1 MTILNNIA
9 ALVNETVETQGVDH
23 SVTQQGGG
31 NFEDVLLPKGTYY
44 GRMVEYIELGKK
56 IPMNAGK
63 PTGKPAVLN
72 VRTGFIIYTP
82 DGGIKRINPF
92 PMAVSSFEK
101 AKFKQLFDKMNVDG
115 TMKHLAQAL
124 GKPMAFDVEQ
134 HTTKAG
140 KTLNVIEFS
149 GTRPL
154 PKFDP
159 NTGAPIVL
167 PELDEQFLRLF
178 LWNNPTK
185 ETWESL
191 YIEKNNFIQEDILAA
206 VDFEGSA
213 LQQLLMGGV
222 PSPEA
227 LAPAGAGVQAPAGQ
241 PSASAPANAA
251 APVGAQ
257 AAQAPA
263 APVAPAVP
271 VAPAIPS
278 APVAPVAPI
287 APPAA

>member
-124 GKPMAFDVEQ
+124 GKPMAFEVEQ
-134 HTTKAG
+134 HTTKAQ
-140 KTLNVIEFS
+140 KTLNVINFA

-159 NTGAPIVL
+159 NTGEPIVL

-227 LAPAGAGVQAPAGQ
+227 LAPAAPSALEALAEASAARVNPAAPA
-241 PSASAPANAA
+241 API
-251 APVGAQ
+251 
-257 AAQAPA
+257 APA
-263 APVAPAVP
+263 APVAPQ
-271 VAPAIPS
+271 
-278 APVAPVAPI
+278 APVAPI
-287 APPAA
+287 APPAV

>member
-1 MTILNNIA
+1 MNILNNLN

-115 TMKHLAQAL
+115 TLKHLAQAL
-124 GKPMAFDVEQ
+124 GKPMAFDIEQ
-134 HTTKAG
+134 YTTKAG
-140 KTLNVIEFS
+140 KTLNVINFA

-227 LAPAGAGVQAPAGQ
+227 LAPAGAAAPSNTGAQLTGTASTAGTV
-241 PSASAPANAA
+241 AAPGAA
-251 APVGAQ
+251 AAQSPAPV
-257 AAQAPA
+257 APA
-263 APVAPAVP
+263 APVAP
-271 VAPAIPS
+271 VAPQ
-278 APVAPVAPI
+278 APVAPI
-287 APPAA
+287 APPVA

>member
-31 NFEDVLLPKGTYY
+31 NFEDVLLPKGDYY
-44 GRMVEYIELGKK
+44 GRLVEYVELGNQL
-56 IPMNAGK
+56 PTNNGK
-63 PTGKPAVLN
+63 PTGKPAKPF

-92 PMAVSSFEK
+92 AMDISSWEK
-101 AKFKQLFDKMNVDG
+101 AKFKILFDKMNTDG
-115 TMKHLAQAL
+115 TLKHLAQAL
-124 GKPMAFDVEQ
+124 GKPMSFAVEQ

-140 KTLNVIEFS
+140 KTINVLNFA
-149 GTRPL
+149 GTRAL

-159 NTGAPIVL
+159 NTGEPIVL
-167 PELDEQFLRLF
+167 PELDERMLRLF

-191 YIEKNNFIQEDILAA
+191 YIEKKNFIQEEILAA

-227 LAPAGAGVQAPAGQ
+227 LAPAAPNGASPAVADSGAGNVPQGNAPVQAPV
-241 PSASAPANAA
+241 APA
-251 APVGAQ
+251 API
-257 AAQAPA
+257 APA
-263 APVAPAVP
+263 APVAPQ
-271 VAPAIPS
+271 
-278 APVAPVAPI
+278 APVAPI
-287 APPAA
+287 APPMPQ

>member
-23 SVTQQGGG
+23 SITQQGGG

-115 TMKHLAQAL
+115 TLKHLAQAL
-124 GKPMAFDVEQ
+124 GKPMAFDIEQ
-134 HTTKAG
+134 YTTKAG
-140 KTLNVIEFS
+140 KTLNVINFA

-178 LWNNPTK
+178 LWQNPTQ
-185 ETWESL
+185 ETWDSL
-191 YIEKNNFIQEDILAA
+191 HIAANNFIQNDILAA
-206 VDFEGSA
+206 VDFEGSP
-213 LQQLLMGGV
+213 LQQMLLGGV
-222 PSPEA
+222 PSPETLA
-227 LAPAGAGVQAPAGQ
+227 APEVATVTAPAVAPI
-241 PSASAPANAA
+241 P
-251 APVGAQ
+251 
-257 AAQAPA
+257 
-263 APVAPAVP
+263 PVAPP
-271 VAPAIPS
+271 TAPAQ
-278 APVAPVAPI
+278 PVAPV
-287 APPAA
+287 PPVV

>member
-1 MTILNNIA
+1 MSVLNNLN

-23 SVTQQGGG
+23 SITQQGGG
-31 NFEDVLLPKGTYY
+31 NFEDVLLPKGGYY
-44 GRMVEYIELGKK
+44 GRMVEYVEMGKQLPK
-56 IPMNAGK
+56 RSGV
-63 PTGKPAVLN
+63 PTGKPAAYFA
-72 VRTGFIIYTP
+72 RPGFIIYTP

-92 PMAVSSFEK
+92 PMQISSFETS
-101 AKFKQLFDKMNVDG
+101 KFKQLFDKMNTDG

-124 GKPMAFDVEQ
+124 GKPMYFEVEQ
-134 HTTKAG
+134 YTSKAG
-140 KTLNVIEFS
+140 KVSNVINFA

-159 NTGAPIVL
+159 ETGAPVVL
-167 PELDEQFLRLF
+167 PELDERMLRLF

-185 ETWESL
+185 DTWESL
-191 YIEKNNFIQEDILAA
+191 YIEKKNFIQEEILAA

-227 LAPAGAGVQAPAGQ
+227 LAPAGAGAAAPGGVAG
-241 PSASAPANAA
+241 AAPANASA
-251 APVGAQ
+251 QVGAQ

-263 APVAPAVP
+263 APAQPAAP
-271 VAPAIPS
+271 VAPV
-278 APVAPVAPI
+278 APQAPVAPI
-287 APPAA
+287 APPVA

>member
-1 MTILNNIA
+1 MSVLNNLN

-23 SVTQQGGG
+23 SITQQGGG

-115 TMKHLAQAL
+115 TLKHLAQAL
-124 GKPMAFDVEQ
+124 GKPMAFDIEQ
-134 HTTKAG
+134 YTTKAG
-140 KTLNVIEFS
+140 KTLNVINFA

-227 LAPAGAGVQAPAGQ
+227 LAPAAPSAVATPNNMAQGVPDAAAVAGAPVAPA
-241 PSASAPANAA
+241 PA
-251 APVGAQ
+251 APVPPV
-257 AAQAPA
+257 APA
-263 APVAPAVP
+263 APVAPQ
-271 VAPAIPS
+271 
-278 APVAPVAPI
+278 APVAPI
-287 APPAA
+287 APPVA

>member
-9 ALVNETVETQGVDH
+9 ALVNETVENQGVDH
-23 SVTQQGGG
+23 SITQQGGG

-124 GKPMAFDVEQ
+124 GKPMAFEVEQ

-191 YIEKNNFIQEDILAA
+191 HIEKNNFIQEDILAA

-227 LAPAGAGVQAPAGQ
+227 LAPAGA
-241 PSASAPANAA
+241 SAPASGVAPGTETA
-251 APVGAQ
+251 TASAPVGA
-257 AAQAPA
+257 AAPQAPA
-263 APVAPAVP
+263 AP
-271 VAPAIPS
+271 S
-278 APVAPVAPI
+278 API
-287 APPAA
+287 APVVPAAPQVPVSPIAPPVA

>member
-1 MTILNNIA
+1 MNILNNLN

-23 SVTQQGGG
+23 SITQQGGG

-115 TMKHLAQAL
+115 TLKHLAQAL
-124 GKPMAFDVEQ
+124 GKPMAFDIEQ
-134 HTTKAG
+134 YTTKAG
-140 KTLNVIEFS
+140 KTLNVINFA

-227 LAPAGAGVQAPAGQ
+227 LAPAAPSAQAPAGQ
-241 PSASAPANAA
+241 SGAGAVDTAA
-251 APVGAQ
+251 APVGVQ
-257 AAQAPA
+257 TPQAPA
-263 APVAPAVP
+263 APVAPAAPIAPAAP
-271 VAPAIPS
+271 VAPQ
-278 APVAPVAPI
+278 APVAPI
-287 APPAA
+287 APPVA

>member
-1 MTILNNIA
+1 MTILNNIT

-23 SVTQQGGG
+23 SITQQGGG

-124 GKPMAFDVEQ
+124 GKPMAFEVEQ

-149 GTRPL
+149 GTRAL

-159 NTGAPIVL
+159 NTGAAIVL

-191 YIEKNNFIQEDILAA
+191 HIEKNNFIQEDILAA

-227 LAPAGAGVQAPAGQ
+227 LAPAAPSGPGAVQNSNLEVVQ
-241 PSASAPANAA
+241 Q
-251 APVGAQ
+251 AQ
-257 AAQAPA
+257 HAQAPA
-263 APVAPAVP
+263 APVAPA
-271 VAPAIPS
+271 API

-287 APPAA
+287 APPVA

>member
-23 SVTQQGGG
+23 SITQQGGG

-82 DGGIKRINPF
+82 DGSIKRINPF

-124 GKPMAFDVEQ
+124 GKPMAFEVEQ

-167 PELDEQFLRLF
+167 PELDEQLLRIF
-178 LWNNPTK
+178 LWQNPTQ
-185 ETWESL
+185 ETWDSL
-191 YIEKNNFIQEDILAA
+191 HIAANNFIQNEILAA
-206 VDFEGSA
+206 VDFEGSP
-213 LQQLLMGGV
+213 LQQMLMGGV
-222 PSPEA
+222 PAPEDM
-227 LAPAGAGVQAPAGQ
+227 APAIAPAPVPAQ
-241 PSASAPANAA
+241 VSAPA
-251 APVGAQ
+251 APM
-257 AAQAPA
+257 APA
-263 APVAPAVP
+263 APVAP
-271 VAPAIPS
+271 
-278 APVAPVAPI
+278 VAPV
-287 APPAA
+287 PPTL

>member
-1 MTILNNIA
+1 MSVLNNLN

-44 GRMVEYIELGKK
+44 GRMVEYVELGKK
-56 IPMNAGK
+56 IPTNAGK

-124 GKPMAFDVEQ
+124 GKPMAFEVEQ

-140 KTLNVIEFS
+140 KTLNVIDFA

-159 NTGAPIVL
+159 NTGAAIVL

-227 LAPAGAGVQAPAGQ
+227 LAPAGAGGAPVMASAAEHAVPQVPTPAQAPAQ
-241 PSASAPANAA
+241 PT
-251 APVGAQ
+251 
-257 AAQAPA
+257 APA
-263 APVAPAVP
+263 APVAP
-271 VAPAIPS
+271 VAPQIPVS
-278 APVAPVAPI
+278 PI
-287 APPAA
+287 APPVA

>member
-23 SVTQQGGG
+23 SITQQGGG
-31 NFEDVLLPKGTYY
+31 SFEDVLLPRGTYY

-124 GKPMAFDVEQ
+124 GKPMAFEVEQ

-227 LAPAGAGVQAPAGQ
+227 LAPAGAAA
-241 PSASAPANAA
+241 PSASNTSQPLVHNDTGTVVAAPSAA
-251 APVGAQ
+251 AAQ
-257 AAQAPA
+257 ATAPIAPA
-263 APVAPAVP
+263 APVAP
-271 VAPAIPS
+271 VAPQ
-278 APVAPVAPI
+278 APVAPVAPPV
-287 APPAA
+287 A

>member
-1 MTILNNIA
+1 MSVLNNLN
-9 ALVNETVETQGVDH
+9 ALVNEAVETQGVDH
-23 SVTQQGGG
+23 SITQQGGG
-31 NFEDVLLPKGTYY
+31 NFEDVLLPRGTYY

-124 GKPMAFDVEQ
+124 GKPMAFEVEQ

-140 KTLNVIEFS
+140 KTLNVIDFA

-159 NTGAPIVL
+159 NTGAAIVL

-178 LWNNPTK
+178 LWQNPTQ
-185 ETWESL
+185 ETWDSL
-191 YIEKNNFIQEDILAA
+191 YIAANNFIQNDILAA
-206 VDFEGSA
+206 VDFEGSP
-213 LQQLLMGGV
+213 LQQMLLGGV
-222 PSPEA
+222 PSPETLA
-227 LAPAGAGVQAPAGQ
+227 APAVVPVTAPAM
-241 PSASAPANAA
+241 API
-251 APVGAQ
+251 P
-257 AAQAPA
+257 
-263 APVAPAVP
+263 PVAPP
-271 VAPAIPS
+271 TAPAQ
-278 APVAPVAPI
+278 PVAPV
-287 APPAA
+287 PPVV

>member
-1 MTILNNIA
+1 MSVLNNLN

-115 TMKHLAQAL
+115 TLKHLAQAL

-134 HTTKAG
+134 YTTKAG
-140 KTLNVIEFS
+140 KTLNVINFA

-227 LAPAGAGVQAPAGQ
+227 LAPAGAAAPSNTGAQLTGTASTDGAVAA
-241 PSASAPANAA
+241 PSAAA
-251 APVGAQ
+251 APIA
-257 AAQAPA
+257 APA
-263 APVAPAVP
+263 APVAP
-271 VAPAIPS
+271 VAPQ
-278 APVAPVAPI
+278 APVAPI
-287 APPAA
+287 APPVA

>member
-1 MTILNNIA
+1 MNILNNLN
-9 ALVNETVETQGVDH
+9 ALVNETVETQGIDH

-82 DGGIKRINPF
+82 DGGIKRLNPF

-115 TMKHLAQAL
+115 TLKHLAQAL
-124 GKPMAFDVEQ
+124 GKPMAFDIEQ
-134 HTTKAG
+134 YTTKAG
-140 KTLNVIEFS
+140 KTLNVINFA

-227 LAPAGAGVQAPAGQ
+227 LAPAGAAAPSNTGAQLTGTASTAGTV
-241 PSASAPANAA
+241 AAPGAA
-251 APVGAQ
+251 AAQSPAPV
-257 AAQAPA
+257 APA
-263 APVAPAVP
+263 APVAP
-271 VAPAIPS
+271 VAPQ
-278 APVAPVAPI
+278 APVAPI
-287 APPAA
+287 APPVA

>member
-1 MTILNNIA
+1 MSVLNNLN
-9 ALVNETVETQGVDH
+9 ALVNEAVETQGVDH

-124 GKPMAFDVEQ
+124 GKPMAFEVEQ

-159 NTGAPIVL
+159 NTGEPIVL

-213 LQQLLMGGV
+213 LQQLLMGGI

-227 LAPAGAGVQAPAGQ
+227 LAPAGAAAPSNTGAQLTGTAATAGTVAAPGAAAAQAPAQ
-241 PSASAPANAA
+241 
-251 APVGAQ
+251 V
-257 AAQAPA
+257 APA
-263 APVAPAVP
+263 APVAPVAPQVP
-271 VAPAIPS
+271 VS
-278 APVAPVAPI
+278 PI
-287 APPAA
+287 APPVA

>member
-31 NFEDVLLPKGTYY
+31 NFEDVLLPKGDYY
-44 GRMVEYIELGKK
+44 GRLVEYVELGNQL
-56 IPMNAGK
+56 PTNNGK
-63 PTGKPAVLN
+63 PTGKPAKPF

-92 PMAVSSFEK
+92 AMDISSWEK
-101 AKFKQLFDKMNVDG
+101 AKFKILFDKMNTDG
-115 TMKHLAQAL
+115 TLKHLAQAL
-124 GKPMAFDVEQ
+124 GKPMSFAVEQ

-140 KTLNVIEFS
+140 KTINVLNFA
-149 GTRPL
+149 GTRAL

-167 PELDEQFLRLF
+167 PELDERMLRLF

-191 YIEKNNFIQEDILAA
+191 YIEKKNFIQEEILAA

-227 LAPAGAGVQAPAGQ
+227 LAPAAPSASTGSAAPGAGTTDAPAPVGVQAP
-241 PSASAPANAA
+241 
-251 APVGAQ
+251 
-257 AAQAPA
+257 QAPA
-263 APVAPAVP
+263 APVAPAAPIAP
-271 VAPAIPS
+271 VAPQ

-287 APPAA
+287 APPVA

>member
-23 SVTQQGGG
+23 SITQQGGG
-31 NFEDVLLPKGTYY
+31 NFEDVLLPRGTYY

-124 GKPMAFDVEQ
+124 GKPMAFEVEQ

-227 LAPAGAGVQAPAGQ
+227 LAPAGAAAPSNTGAQLTGTASTAGTVAAPGAAAAQAPA
-241 PSASAPANAA
+241 PI
-251 APVGAQ
+251 
-257 AAQAPA
+257 APA
-263 APVAPAVP
+263 APVAP
-271 VAPAIPS
+271 VAPQ
-278 APVAPVAPI
+278 APVAPI
-287 APPAA
+287 APPVA

>member
-124 GKPMAFDVEQ
+124 GKPMAFEVEQ

-227 LAPAGAGVQAPAGQ
+227 LAPAT
-241 PSASAPANAA
+241 PSAVATHNNVAQSIPDA
-251 APVGAQ
+251 APVAGAPAPTAP
-257 AAQAPA
+257 AAPVQPA
-263 APVAPAVP
+263 APVAPVAP
-271 VAPAIPS
+271 VAPQ
-278 APVAPVAPI
+278 APVAPI
-287 APPAA
+287 APPVA

>member
-1 MTILNNIA
+1 MSVLNNLN

-124 GKPMAFDVEQ
+124 GKPMAFEVEQ

-140 KTLNVIEFS
+140 KTLNVIDFA

-159 NTGAPIVL
+159 NTGAAIVL
-167 PELDEQFLRLF
+167 PELDEQMLRLF

-191 YIEKNNFIQEDILAA
+191 HIEKNNFIQEDILAA

-227 LAPAGAGVQAPAGQ
+227 LAPTAPSAVATTNNVAQSIPNAAPTAGAPAPT
-241 PSASAPANAA
+241 
-251 APVGAQ
+251 
-257 AAQAPA
+257 APA
-263 APVAPAVP
+263 APVQP
-271 VAPAIPS
+271 VAPAAPI
-278 APVAPVAPI
+278 APVAPQAPVAPI
-287 APPAA
+287 APPVA

>member
-23 SVTQQGGG
+23 SITQQGGG
-31 NFEDVLLPKGTYY
+31 NFEDVLLPKGGYY
-44 GRMVEYIELGKK
+44 GRMVEYVEMGKQLPK
-56 IPMNAGK
+56 RSGV
-63 PTGKPAVLN
+63 PTGKPAAYFA
-72 VRTGFIIYTP
+72 RPGFIIYTP

-92 PMAVSSFEK
+92 PMQISSFETS
-101 AKFKQLFDKMNVDG
+101 KFKQLFDKMNTDG

-124 GKPMAFDVEQ
+124 GKPMYFEVEQ
-134 HTTKAG
+134 YTSKAG
-140 KTLNVIEFS
+140 KVSNVINFA

-159 NTGAPIVL
+159 ETGAPVVL
-167 PELDEQFLRLF
+167 PELDERMLRLF

-191 YIEKNNFIQEDILAA
+191 YIEKKNFIQEEILAA

-227 LAPAGAGVQAPAGQ
+227 LAPAA
-241 PSASAPANAA
+241 PSAGTVGVGNTNPAA
-251 APVGAQ
+251 APATPQ
-257 AAQAPA
+257 APQAPEAPSAPIAPA
-263 APVAPAVP
+263 APAAPQVP
-271 VAPAIPS
+271 VS
-278 APVAPVAPI
+278 PI
-287 APPAA
+287 APPVA

>member
-1 MTILNNIA
+1 MNILNNIA

-23 SVTQQGGG
+23 SITQQGGG
-31 NFEDVLLPKGTYY
+31 NFEDVLLPRGTYY

-72 VRTGFIIYTP
+72 VRTGFIIYTT

-115 TMKHLAQAL
+115 TLKHLAQAL
-124 GKPMAFDVEQ
+124 GKPMAFDIEQ
-134 HTTKAG
+134 YTTKAG
-140 KTLNVIEFS
+140 KTLNVINFA

-227 LAPAGAGVQAPAGQ
+227 LAPSGQGAAPTVE
-241 PSASAPANAA
+241 SASASVVPQVPTPTA
-251 APVGAQ
+251 APVDP
-257 AAQAPA
+257 AAPI
-263 APVAPAVP
+263 APVAP
-271 VAPAIPS
+271 VAPQ
-278 APVAPVAPI
+278 APVAPI
-287 APPAA
+287 APPVA

>member
-124 GKPMAFDVEQ
+124 GKPMAFEVEQ

-191 YIEKNNFIQEDILAA
+191 HIEKNNFIQEDILAA

-227 LAPAGAGVQAPAGQ
+227 LAPAAPSAGATGVGNSNASAAPATPQAP
-241 PSASAPANAA
+241 
-251 APVGAQ
+251 
-257 AAQAPA
+257 QAPA
-263 APVAPAVP
+263 AP
-271 VAPAIPS
+271 S
-278 APVAPVAPI
+278 API
-287 APPAA
+287 APAAPAAPQVPVSPIAPPVA

>member
-1 MTILNNIA
+1 MSVLNNLN

-23 SVTQQGGG
+23 SITQQGGG
-31 NFEDVLLPKGTYY
+31 NFEDVLLPKGGYY
-44 GRMVEYIELGKK
+44 GRMVEYVEMGKQLPK
-56 IPMNAGK
+56 RSGV
-63 PTGKPAVLN
+63 PTGKPAAYFA
-72 VRTGFIIYTP
+72 RPGFIIYTP

-92 PMAVSSFEK
+92 PMQISSFETS
-101 AKFKQLFDKMNVDG
+101 KFKQLFDKMNTDG

-124 GKPMAFDVEQ
+124 GKPMYFEVEQ
-134 HTTKAG
+134 YTSKAG
-140 KTLNVIEFS
+140 KVSNVINFA

-159 NTGAPIVL
+159 ETGAPVVL
-167 PELDEQFLRLF
+167 PELDERMLRLF

-185 ETWESL
+185 DTWESL
-191 YIEKNNFIQEDILAA
+191 YIEKKNFIQEEILAA

-227 LAPAGAGVQAPAGQ
+227 LVSAAPSAGATGVDSTNSAATSASPQAP
-241 PSASAPANAA
+241 
-251 APVGAQ
+251 
-257 AAQAPA
+257 QAPA
-263 APVAPAVP
+263 APVAPA
-271 VAPAIPS
+271 API

-287 APPAA
+287 APPVA

>member
-23 SVTQQGGG
+23 SITQQGGG
-31 NFEDVLLPKGTYY
+31 NFEDVLLPRGTYY

-115 TMKHLAQAL
+115 TLKHLAQAL
-124 GKPMAFDVEQ
+124 GKPMAFDIEQ
-134 HTTKAG
+134 YTTKAG
-140 KTLNVIEFS
+140 KTLNVINFA

-241 PSASAPANAA
+241 PSAGVPGNAA

-263 APVAPAVP
+263 APVAPAAPIAP
-271 VAPAIPS
+271 VAPQ
-278 APVAPVAPI
+278 APVAPI
-287 APPAA
+287 VPPVA

>member
-1 MTILNNIA
+1 MNILNNIA

-44 GRMVEYIELGKK
+44 GRMVEYVELGKQLPTK
-56 IPMNAGK
+56 DGK

-72 VRTGFIIYTP
+72 VRLGFIIYTP

-115 TMKHLAQAL
+115 TLKHLAQSL
-124 GKPMAFDVEQ
+124 GKPMAFDIGQ
-134 HTTKAG
+134 HTTRAG
-140 KTLNVIEFS
+140 KTINVIEFA

-159 NTGAPIVL
+159 NTGEPIVL

-241 PSASAPANAA
+241 PGAGVPGNAA

-263 APVAPAVP
+263 APVAPAAPIAP
-271 VAPAIPS
+271 VAPQ
-278 APVAPVAPI
+278 APVAPI
-287 APPAA
+287 APPVA

>member
-23 SVTQQGGG
+23 SITQQGGG

-44 GRMVEYIELGKK
+44 GRMVEYVELGKQLPTK
-56 IPMNAGK
+56 DGK
-63 PTGKPAVLN
+63 PTGKPAVPN
-72 VRTGFIIYTP
+72 VRLGFIIYTP
-82 DGGIKRINPF
+82 DGGVKRINPF

-115 TMKHLAQAL
+115 TLKHLAQSL
-124 GKPMAFDVEQ
+124 GKPMAFDIEQ
-134 HTTKAG
+134 HTTRAG
-140 KTLNVIEFS
+140 KTINVIEFA

-159 NTGAPIVL
+159 NTGEPIKL
-167 PELDEQFLRLF
+167 PELDEQLLRLF

-191 YIEKNNFIQEDILAA
+191 HIEKNNFIQEQILAA

-227 LAPAGAGVQAPAGQ
+227 LAPAGAAAQNTVASTSQSSTPGVSDTSVG
-241 PSASAPANAA
+241 
-251 APVGAQ
+251 APV
-257 AAQAPA
+257 PA
-263 APVAPAVP
+263 APVAPVAPAAPIAP
-271 VAPAIPS
+271 VAPA
-278 APVAPVAPI
+278 APVAPI
-287 APPAA
+287 APPVA

>member
-1 MTILNNIA
+1 MNILNNLN

-31 NFEDVLLPKGTYY
+31 NFEDVLLPRGTYY

-72 VRTGFIIYTP
+72 VRTGFIIYTL

-124 GKPMAFDVEQ
+124 GKPMAFEVEQ

-227 LAPAGAGVQAPAGQ
+227 LAPAGA
-241 PSASAPANAA
+241 SAPASGAA
-251 APVGAQ
+251 PGTETATTSAPVGA
-257 AAQAPA
+257 AAPQAPA
-263 APVAPAVP
+263 AP
-271 VAPAIPS
+271 S
-278 APVAPVAPI
+278 APIAPVVPAAPVAPI
-287 APPAA
+287 APPVA

>member
-1 MTILNNIA
+1 MNILNNIA

-124 GKPMAFDVEQ
+124 GKPMAFEVEQ

-227 LAPAGAGVQAPAGQ
+227 LAPAAQSAGASGVPADVQSGA
-241 PSASAPANAA
+241 AS
-251 APVGAQ
+251 APVGAS
-257 AAQAPA
+257 APQAPA
-263 APVAPAVP
+263 APSAPIAPAVP
-271 VAPAIPS
+271 TAPQVS
-278 APVAPVAPI
+278 VSPI
-287 APPAA
+287 APPVA

>member
-1 MTILNNIA
+1 MNILNNLN

-56 IPMNAGK
+56 IPTNAGK

-124 GKPMAFDVEQ
+124 GKPMAFEVEQ

-140 KTLNVIEFS
+140 KTLNVINFA

-159 NTGAPIVL
+159 NTGEPIVL

-227 LAPAGAGVQAPAGQ
+227 LAPAAPSGQGAVQN
-241 PSASAPANAA
+241 PSLE
-251 APVGAQ
+251 VAQ
-257 AAQAPA
+257 QAQNAQAPA
-263 APVAPAVP
+263 APVAPAAPIAP
-271 VAPAIPS
+271 VIPS
-278 APVAPVAPI
+278 APAAPVAPI
-287 APPAA
+287 APPVA

>member
-115 TMKHLAQAL
+115 TLKHLAQAL
-124 GKPMAFDVEQ
+124 GKPMAFDIEQ
-134 HTTKAG
+134 YTTKAG
-140 KTLNVIEFS
+140 KTLNVINFA

-178 LWNNPTK
+178 LWQNPTQ
-185 ETWESL
+185 ETWDSL
-191 YIEKNNFIQEDILAA
+191 HIAANNFIQNDILAA
-206 VDFEGSA
+206 VDFEGSP
-213 LQQLLMGGV
+213 LQQMLMGGV

-227 LAPAGAGVQAPAGQ
+227 LAPAAPNGASPAVANSGAGNVPQGNAPVQAPV
-241 PSASAPANAA
+241 APA
-251 APVGAQ
+251 API
-257 AAQAPA
+257 APA
-263 APVAPAVP
+263 APVAPQ
-271 VAPAIPS
+271 
-278 APVAPVAPI
+278 APVAPI
-287 APPAA
+287 APPVA

>member
-23 SVTQQGGG
+23 SITQQGGG

-115 TMKHLAQAL
+115 TLKHLAQAL
-124 GKPMAFDVEQ
+124 GKPMAFDIEQ
-134 HTTKAG
+134 YTTKAG
-140 KTLNVIEFS
+140 KTLNVINFA

-227 LAPAGAGVQAPAGQ
+227 LTPAGAGGAPAVEGA
-241 PSASAPANAA
+241 SASVVPQV
-251 APVGAQ
+251 PTP
-257 AAQAPA
+257 PA
-263 APVAPAVP
+263 APVAPAAPIAP
-271 VAPAIPS
+271 VAPV
-278 APVAPVAPI
+278 APQAPVAPI
-287 APPAA
+287 APPVA

>member
-124 GKPMAFDVEQ
+124 GKPMAFEVEQ

-227 LAPAGAGVQAPAGQ
+227 LAPAGAAAPSNTGAQLTSTASTAGTAAAPGAAAAQAPA
-241 PSASAPANAA
+241 
-251 APVGAQ
+251 PV
-257 AAQAPA
+257 APA
-263 APVAPAVP
+263 APVAP
-271 VAPAIPS
+271 VAPQ
-278 APVAPVAPI
+278 APVAPI
-287 APPAA
+287 APPMPQ